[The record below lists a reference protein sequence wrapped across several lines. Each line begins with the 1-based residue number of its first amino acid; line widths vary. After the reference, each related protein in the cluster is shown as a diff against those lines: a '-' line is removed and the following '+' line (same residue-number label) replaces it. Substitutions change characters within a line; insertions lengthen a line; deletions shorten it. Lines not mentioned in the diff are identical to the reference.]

1 MPLRLLA
8 LAALFAALL
17 AGAPAAA
24 RAAAVEHTVTVFTV
38 ERDGA
43 FERDEQVETWVS
55 PRRAKS
61 VYTDRRTGAVLGGCA
76 GTRRRVSCF
85 DRVPALEL
93 MSARTDALFL
103 PTWAEQGRAIRRG
116 LARGWLEQTAFADHR
131 GAPVR
136 RLRSTAAATGD
147 GGESLV
153 LAARET
159 LMPLYRRTASP
170 DGTLVTVED
179 VLLRER
185 LRPSQVD
192 FRLRAPAGR
201 RVRTKSVPR

>member
-1 MPLRLLA
+1 MPLRSVAVLA
-8 LAALFAALL
+8 LSAALV

-24 RAAAVEHTVTVFTV
+24 RAATVEHTVIAFTV
-38 ERDGA
+38 ERNGA
-43 FERDEQVETWVS
+43 FERDERVETWVS
-55 PRRAKS
+55 ARRARS
-61 VYTDRRTGAVLGGCA
+61 VYTDGRTGAVLGGCA

-85 DRVPALEL
+85 DRTPALEL
-93 MSARTDALFL
+93 INARTDALFL

-116 LARGWLEQTAFADHR
+116 LARGWLEQTAFGDHR
-131 GAPVR
+131 GVSVR

-147 GGESLV
+147 GGETLV
-153 LAARET
+153 LAARQT

-179 VLLRER
+179 VLVRER
-185 LRPSQVD
+185 LRAAQVD

-201 RVRTKSVPR
+201 RVRTKTVPR